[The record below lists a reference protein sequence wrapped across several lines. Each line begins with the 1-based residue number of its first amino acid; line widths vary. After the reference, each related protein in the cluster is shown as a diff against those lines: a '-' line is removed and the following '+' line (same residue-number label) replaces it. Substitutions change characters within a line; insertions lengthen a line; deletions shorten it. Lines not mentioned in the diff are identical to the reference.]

1 MLLVTV
7 NMDRRAQ
14 VNKKPSLNWRK
25 ANWTGMRDDLAS
37 TDWSTT
43 REQPVEERWKYFRKR
58 ISETVS
64 KHVPHREVRSR
75 TRPAWLTQQ
84 IMAAVRRK
92 QRLWKRAKKGRDVEE
107 YEATEKEVKRLIR
120 NAKRNFVKDLLEGMG
135 GTVVNSMPMSSRR
148 QKASL
153 ALVP

>member
-1 MLLVTV
+1 
-7 NMDRRAQ
+7 
-14 VNKKPSLNWRK
+14 
-25 ANWTGMRDDLAS
+25 
-37 TDWSTT
+37 
-43 REQPVEERWKYFRKR
+43 
-58 ISETVS
+58 
-64 KHVPHREVRSR
+64 
-75 TRPAWLTQQ
+75 
-84 IMAAVRRK
+84 VRRK